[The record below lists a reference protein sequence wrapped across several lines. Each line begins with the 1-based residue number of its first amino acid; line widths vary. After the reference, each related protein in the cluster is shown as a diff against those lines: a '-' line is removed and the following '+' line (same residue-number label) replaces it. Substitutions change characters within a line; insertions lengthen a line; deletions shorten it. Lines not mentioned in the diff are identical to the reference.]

1 MGMLD
6 HFSNLCSFTRTRRS
20 LKKWKRKKPL
30 QTVQIKV
37 KMDCDGCERRVKQAV
52 RTMKNVVSLDVNRG
66 QSRVSVTGHV
76 EPAKVLARVRS
87 TGKTAEFWPY
97 APSNLVFY
105 PYVAGAYDKKAP
117 AGFVR
122 KVPQATLSPGSAVET
137 YISIFSDE
145 NPNACSVM

>member
-1 MGMLD
+1 MSL
-6 HFSNLCSFTRTRRS
+6 FFLSINRS
-20 LKKWKRKKPL
+20 A
-30 QTVQIKV
+30 
-37 KMDCDGCERRVKQAV
+37 D
-52 RTMKNVVSLDVNRG
+52 VVSFDVNRG

-122 KVPQATLSPGSAVET
+122 KVPQAMLSPGGAVET

-145 NPNACSVM
+145 NPNACSIM